1 MLYDI
6 YIYYC
11 LKTYSME
18 SIKVIPDIEILGRG
32 NAKRKPII
40 NTKIDRDVETIK
52 NEDLDVT
59 KMGGQSTKE
68 ESNIPDK
75 KDKKVK
81 TKIPWLIIG
90 LSFVVII
97 LIIIIVWYVLKQ
109 NEKYNDDIDELPSN
123 LTKPSYVQHNK
134 QPIQKHSTQY
144 TPTPN
149 MNHSKFVKNNH
160 KEKNIRIESIPVQST
175 NNTQT
180 FKQPTK
186 NELETALSLCTIEEG
201 EEEEEDG
208 FTEKKKKIIPS
219 KIQKKADSIKQNK
232 DENNDEKNLDNAL
245 ADNFYSTLQ
254 NKLESDE
261 VDSDEEEGRN
271 VDKND

>member
-1 MLYDI
+1 
-6 YIYYC
+6 
-11 LKTYSME
+11 ME
-18 SIKVIPDIEILGRG
+18 SIKVIPDIEILGRC
-32 NAKRKPII
+32 NAKRRPII

-59 KMGGQSTKE
+59 KMSGQTTKE

-109 NEKYNDDIDELPSN
+109 NEKYNDDIDELPSS

-134 QPIQKHSTQY
+134 QPTQQHSTQY
-144 TPTPN
+144 TSTPN
-149 MNHSKFVKNNH
+149 MNYSQFVKKNH
-160 KEKNIRIESIPVQST
+160 NEKKIRTESMPVQST

-201 EEEEEDG
+201 DEEGNEEGGEEGDRY
-208 FTEKKKKIIPS
+208 TEKKKKIIPS
-219 KIQKKADSIKQNK
+219 KTQKKADSIKKTK
-232 DENNDEKNLDNAL
+232 DDNDNNDDEKNLDKTL

-261 VDSDEEEGRN
+261 ADSDEEEGRN